1 MRQNY
6 KLAISILSADFAN
19 LENQITDIEK
29 AKADYIHID
38 VMDGH
43 FVPNISIGLPVVEC
57 LKRITTIPLDVHL
70 MIEYPDKYI
79 EDFVN
84 SGADLITVHV
94 ETGYH
99 LHRTIDK
106 IKSYNVKAGVALNP
120 ATSLNIID
128 EIIKYVD
135 IVLIMT
141 VNPGYG
147 GQQLIY
153 NCLNKIR
160 TLREIIDSKA
170 LRAEIQVDG
179 GINEVTI
186 KDVIEAGA
194 EIFVMGNAIFSSQNI
209 YESIIKFK
217 EIIKLCR

>member
-19 LENQITDIEK
+19 LKGQIADIEK
-29 AKADYIHID
+29 AKADYLHLDI
-38 VMDGH
+38 MDGH
-43 FVPNISIGLPVVEC
+43 FVPNISIGLPVVES
-57 LKRITTIPLDVHL
+57 LKRVTKIPLDVHL
-70 MIEYPDKYI
+70 MIEHPDKYI
-79 EDFVN
+79 NDFVN

-99 LHRTIDK
+99 VHRTVDK
-106 IKSYNVKAGVALNP
+106 IKSYNVKAGIALNP
-120 ATSLNIID
+120 ATSLNLID

-153 NCLNKIR
+153 NCISKIKR
-160 TLREIIDSKA
+160 LREIIDSEA
-170 LRAEIQVDG
+170 LKAEIQVDG
-179 GINEVTI
+179 GINEVTLR
-186 KDVIEAGA
+186 DVAEAGTD
-194 EIFVMGNAIFSSQNI
+194 IFVIGNAVFASGNI
-209 YESIIKFK
+209 YESIIKYK